1 MKIFR
6 LMPFVAAL
14 FVTPYVHAEDLTSIE
29 VESSVLSNSITENKY
44 PASFRERLRSV

>member
-6 LMPFVAAL
+6 LMLLVAAL

-29 VESSVLSNSITENKY
+29 VESSILSNSITENKY
-44 PASFRERLRSV
+44 PVSLIEGKT